1 MRKKPYLID
10 GLIGNSKML
19 ASLTKDGQL
28 QRLNWPRIDFP
39 QHLNNFYTGIY
50 GYNTEKPACFMHED
64 GWNYEQYYE
73 GNTNIL
79 VTVGVNTTME
89 IEIKQI
95 DFVVPGMD
103 VLVRDYTI
111 RSLSSSEKDLTF
123 IVYSDFTIDDRERFN
138 TVLYNKDED
147 CLVHYHRQY
156 SFAVGSSLETTHY
169 QCGQAFASAKENKL
183 SGREVMNKTDGALSW
198 SFGSVNPGEERRLTV
213 FIAAGIS
220 KDESSEMLSTAK
232 RLGSEEL
239 YRRTVLYWDEFLSQ
253 ATPIDIKDEKIN
265 NIYIRSLLTFK
276 LLNDEVRGNFI
287 AGPEVDEDYDYSGGY
302 AYCWGRDAAY
312 IATAVDQ
319 AGYHQLVSKF
329 YYSMIATQGKDGAW
343 DQRHYIDGVLAP
355 TWGLQIDETGSILW
369 GMNEHYTLTGDDE
382 FIQRVWP
389 AVEKGANFLNTF
401 IDSETN
407 LPLPSM
413 DLWEKRS
420 GEHLYSAASVY
431 GGLIGSAE
439 IARKLGHTKL
449 AIKWEKTARKIK
461 KAILDHCW
469 NEESGSFLRA
479 LKLAVD
485 EGMYIEV
492 NEAGKET
499 MVETNTKGY
508 KTYRIMKD
516 PVVDI
521 SLLGLNVPFNMI
533 DEQDERMIKTAE
545 TIERLLTSPKVGGI
559 ERFTGDIYIG
569 GNPWIISTL
578 WLALYYA
585 KIGRF
590 EKARGYLDWSVKH
603 ANHLGLLPEQID
615 KMTGDPAWVMPLT
628 WSHAMYVLTVIAL
641 EKHGELNVT

>member
-50 GYNTEKPACFMHED
+50 GYDSEKPACFMHED
-64 GWNYEQYYE
+64 GWTYEQKYD

-79 VTVGVNTTME
+79 VTVGTNTTME
-89 IEIKQI
+89 IEIKQV

-111 RSLSSSEKDLTF
+111 TNLADTARDLTF

-138 TVLYNKDED
+138 TVLYNREED
-147 CLVHYHRQY
+147 CLVHYHRNY
-156 SFAVGSSLETTHY
+156 SFAVGSSIGTTHY
-169 QCGQAFASAKENKL
+169 QCGQALASAKDNKL

-198 SFGSVNPGEERRLTV
+198 SLGTVEAGEKKQLAL
-213 FIAAGIS
+213 FIAAGFS
-220 KDESSEMLSTAK
+220 KDKSAETLAEAK
-232 RLGSEEL
+232 RAGTDKLYKLTVSYWEEYL
-239 YRRTVLYWDEFLSQ
+239 AQ
-253 ATPIDIKDEKIN
+253 AAPLDIKDNEVKN
-265 NIYIRSLLTFK
+265 VYIRSLLTFK
-276 LLNDEVRGNFI
+276 LLNDDVRGNFI

-319 AGYHQLVSKF
+319 AGYHELVSKF
-329 YYSMIATQGKDGAW
+329 YYSTIDTQGKDGAW

-369 GMNEHYTLTGDDE
+369 GIHEHYVLSGDEE
-382 FIQRVWP
+382 FIQTIWP
-389 AVEKGANFLNTF
+389 SVEKGANFLNSF
-401 IDSETN
+401 IDPETN

-420 GEHLYSAASVY
+420 GEHLYSAAAVY
-431 GGLIGSAE
+431 GGLAGSAK
-439 IARKLGHTKL
+439 IARKFNRHDL
-449 AIKWEKTARKIK
+449 ADKWERTAERMKQTV
-461 KAILDHCW
+461 LETCW
-469 NEESGSFLRA
+469 NEETGSFLRA

-485 EGMYIEV
+485 EGMYIEL

-499 MVETNTKGY
+499 FIETNSKGY
-508 KTYRIMKD
+508 QTFRVMKD
-516 PVVDI
+516 PVIDI

-533 DEQDERMIKTAE
+533 DENDERMVKTAE
-545 TIERLLTSPKVGGI
+545 TIERFLTSPNVGGI
-559 ERFTGDIYIG
+559 ERFIGDIYIG

-590 EKARGYLDWSVKH
+590 EKARDYLEWSVIH

-615 KMTGDPAWVMPLT
+615 KRTGDPAWVMPLT
-628 WSHAMYVLTVIAL
+628 WSHAMFVLTVVAL
-641 EKHGELNVT
+641 EKQGELNVQ